1 MNSIIPLALRGFQLL
16 FAIISLGLN
25 AYLVDTFTGPFS
37 NSPSRVNFMLFNSI
51 WTLIPALPFLALA
64 PRFLSASSPA
74 NMKVVYLAVDALT
87 ALFWFAGFIAL
98 AVWYNDLD
106 YCFGRVCGV
115 IVASCVFGAFEWL
128 LFTATA
134 VLSGLDF
141 WRTRSNTS
149 APKTAPETTTV

>member
-1 MNSIIPLALRGFQLL
+1 MNTILPLALRGLQLL
-16 FAIISLGLN
+16 CAIISLGLN
-25 AYLVDTFTGPFS
+25 AYLVDAFS
-37 NSPSRVNFMLFNSI
+37 NPYSSSPSRVNFMLFNSI
-51 WTLIPALPFLALA
+51 WTLFPALPYLALA

-74 NMKVVYLAVDALT
+74 NLKIVHLAVDALT

-106 YCFGRVCGV
+106 YCFGRVCAV

-149 APKTAPETTTV
+149 ATKTAPETTTV